1 MKRNLFKLTFVI
13 LSALYFWTD
22 PATGHPFPEQPAVRL
37 GKGPISRIAYSPDGK
52 LLAAAGSVG
61 VWLYDAES
69 MTEKGLLESAPDHL
83 YSLAFSPD
91 GKTLATGSAY
101 KAVQLWNVQDRRKIE
116 VLTDFWGRAS
126 PIAFS
131 PNGKHLAVAEMR
143 GIHLWDIEK
152 NESIAILSKN
162 KTRAGPF
169 AFNLTG
175 KVIAWVAWN
184 DRSIIRLWDVELK
197 RDLGVLEGHTD
208 SVTFVD
214 FSPDGRRLV
223 SGGVDRTVRLCDL
236 AKRKQINL
244 LDRAAISGRFNPD
257 GKILALSYDDIILW
271 DVLQQKI
278 IGVIPCETDRGVFS
292 LVFRPDGKRL
302 AAISGLDYGYDEQQ
316 IGVWDIATQKY
327 VAGINEHAN
336 LIEFKKFSANGKTLV
351 STGDAIR
358 QWDVEKREV
367 ISSLQVKFPRL
378 IALSPNGKLIAYV
391 IPEGGN
397 NRIQLW
403 DLRHQR
409 RIDSWEGH
417 LRDIST
423 LTFSPDGM
431 TLASGGGG
439 NNTIRLWEVGTR
451 KMVDELKPIILPTVA
466 LRFTPDGKT
475 LISVGRKATS
485 LWNVETREDIGR
497 LKQGASNATAL
508 SPDGRILA
516 SAKRNVHLWDVR
528 EQKLIRSS
536 STNVYPNVLAF
547 SPDGKFLASG
557 HGALGVTRD
566 SAVRIWD
573 VETLELVTELIGH
586 TRGVIS
592 VAFSRDGKWLAS
604 SGSDLTTLLW
614 KVNLPVPIAIETEG
628 KRAVL
633 LGGLKRTM
641 LLQNF
646 PNPFNPETW
655 MPYHLTEDAS
665 VAIQIYDAR
674 GNLAR
679 ILDLGQNSAG
689 AYLTKDTAAYWDG
702 RNSGG
707 DAVASGVYFYR
718 LRAGKFEA
726 TRRMLMVK

>member
-22 PATGHPFPEQPAVRL
+22 PATGHPFPEQPTMRL

-61 VWLYDAES
+61 VWLYDAET
-69 MTEKGLLESAPDHL
+69 MTEVGLLKSAPDHL

-91 GKTLATGSAY
+91 GKTLAAGTAY
-101 KAVQLWNVQDRRKIE
+101 KAVQLWNVEDKRKID

-126 PIAFS
+126 PITFS
-131 PNGKHLAVAEMR
+131 PDGKHLAVAEMR
-143 GIHLWDIEK
+143 GIHLWDLEK
-152 NESIAILSKN
+152 KELLAILSKN
-162 KTRAGPF
+162 KARAGPF

-175 KVIAWVAWN
+175 NVIAWVAWN
-184 DRSIIRLWDVELK
+184 DGSIIRLWDVHEQ
-197 RDLGVLEGHTD
+197 REMGMLEGHTD
-208 SVTFVD
+208 RVSFVT
-214 FSPDGRRLV
+214 FSPDGRTLV
-223 SGGVDRTVRLCDL
+223 SGGADRTVRLWDV
-236 AKRKQINL
+236 ANRKQINL
-244 LDRAAISGRFNPD
+244 LNRAAISGRFNPD
-257 GKILALSYDDIILW
+257 GKILALSYDDIMLW

-278 IGVIPCETDRGVFS
+278 IGMIPRETDGGVFS
-292 LVFRPDGKRL
+292 LVFSPDGKRL
-302 AAISGLDYGYDEQQ
+302 AAISGWDYGYDEQR
-316 IGVWDIATQKY
+316 IGVWDVATQEY
-327 VAGINEHAN
+327 VAGINKHAK
-336 LIEFKKFSANGKTLV
+336 LIEFKMFSANGKTLV

-358 QWDVEKREV
+358 LWDIEKREV

-391 IPEGGN
+391 VPEGGKN
-397 NRIQLW
+397 QIQLW
-403 DLRHQR
+403 DTRLQR
-409 RIDSWEGH
+409 QIDSWEGH

-423 LTFSPDGM
+423 LTFSPDGK

-439 NNTIRLWEVGTR
+439 NNTIRLWEVETR

-536 STNVYPNVLAF
+536 SANVYPNVLAF

-557 HGALGVTRD
+557 HGALGLTRD

-573 VETLELVTELIGH
+573 VETLELVAELIGN
-586 TRGVIS
+586 TSTVYLL
-592 VAFSRDGKWLAS
+592 AFSRDGKWLAS

-628 KRAVL
+628 KRAIL

-665 VAIQIYDAR
+665 VAIQIYDAQ
-674 GNLAR
+674 GNPVRSLN
-679 ILDLGQNSAG
+679 LGQNPAG

-707 DAVASGVYFYR
+707 EAVASGVYFYR
-718 LRAGKFEA
+718 LRAGEFEA
-726 TRRMLMVK
+726 TRRMLVVK